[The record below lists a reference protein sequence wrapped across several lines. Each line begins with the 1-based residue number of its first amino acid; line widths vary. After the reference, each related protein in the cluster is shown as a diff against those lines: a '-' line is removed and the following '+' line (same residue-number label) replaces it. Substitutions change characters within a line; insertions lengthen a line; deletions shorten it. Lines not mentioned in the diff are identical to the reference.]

1 MCSAY
6 FIGVIMTTL
15 NKSVLASLTS
25 KAKLWTLAE
34 QSASDYATEVAQDI
48 EPFIDAKLVAKR
60 GKAGKL
66 LAEYRDEVDSV
77 LDTQPEITEAL
88 KSGVIEG
95 VIEGKSYKDFA
106 LEVYDKGGEY
116 IAVDTAKVSLGDRFD
131 SNAVKT
137 FSMGYILAQDFGKLD
152 LTENKEGVNNNPLGS
167 HGPSFKALAKA
178 DQVKCKNTID
188 KAWSRLKGRMA
199 KALAKAYGELK
210 LDIDVLVKA
219 SKRSG
224 DYFKSMQSLS
234 KDMSAKDS
242 KALMAWLIDIEK
254 SYPLGK

>member
-1 MCSAY
+1 
-6 FIGVIMTTL
+6 MTTL

-25 KAKLWTLAE
+25 KAKQWTLAE

-48 EPFIDAKLVAKR
+48 EAFIDAKLVAKR

-66 LAEYRDEVDSV
+66 LAEYRDEIDSV
-77 LDTQPEITEAL
+77 LDNQPEINEAL
-88 KSGVIEG
+88 KDGVIQG
-95 VIEGKSYKDFA
+95 ILQGKAWKDFA

-137 FSMGYILAQDFGKLD
+137 FSMGYILSLDFGKLD

-167 HGPSFKALAKA
+167 YGPSFKALAKA
-178 DQVKCKNTID
+178 HQVKCKNTID

-210 LDIDVLVKA
+210 PDIDVLAKA
-219 SKRSG
+219 DKRSG

-242 KALMAWLIDIEK
+242 KALMAWLINIEK

>member
-1 MCSAY
+1 MES
-6 FIGVIMTTL
+6 VMTQL
-15 NKSVLASLTS
+15 NKVVLASLKTN
-25 KAKLWTLAE
+25 AKNWTLAE
-34 QSASDYATEVAQDI
+34 QSASELATTMACDI
-48 EPFIDAKLVAKR
+48 EPFIDAKLKAKR
-60 GKAGKL
+60 TKHGKL

-77 LDTQPEITEAL
+77 IDNVPEITESL
-88 KSGVIEG
+88 KGGVIDG
-95 VIEGKSYKDFA
+95 VLEGKSYKDFA
-106 LEVYDKGGEY
+106 LEMYDNGVEY
-116 IAVDTAKVSLGDRFD
+116 LAVDTAKVSLGDRFD
-131 SNAVKT
+131 SKAVKS

-199 KALAKAYGELK
+199 KALATMFGEIK
-210 LDIDVLVKA
+210 LDVDVLEKA
-219 SKRSG
+219 TKRSV
-224 DYFKSMQSLS
+224 DYFKSMQSLT

-242 KALMAWLIDIEK
+242 KAVMAWLTDIEK